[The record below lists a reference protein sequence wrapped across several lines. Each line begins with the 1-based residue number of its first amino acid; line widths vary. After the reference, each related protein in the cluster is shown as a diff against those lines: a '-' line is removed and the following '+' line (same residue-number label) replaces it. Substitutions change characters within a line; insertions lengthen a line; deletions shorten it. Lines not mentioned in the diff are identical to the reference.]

1 MGQKRLTGDFAP
13 VTVISE
19 NRKDDRKRN
28 MIKHVLFDLD
38 GTLLPMDQNEFVKY
52 YMPLLA
58 KRFVKYGMEP
68 KALIGT
74 IWKGVEAMVLNDG
87 STTNF
92 FFITF
97 SSGLQ
102 PPKHAVLF
110 YCLKLNLRI
119 YTAPNSCST
128 I

>member
-1 MGQKRLTGDFAP
+1 MGQKRLAGDFAS
-13 VTVISE
+13 VTVIRE

-68 KALIGT
+68 KALIGIFMQMNLMRQLHLQNRIRAQT
-74 IWKGVEAMVLNDG
+74 RLLN
-87 STTNF
+87 
-92 FFITF
+92 
-97 SSGLQ
+97 
-102 PPKHAVLF
+102 
-110 YCLKLNLRI
+110 C
-119 YTAPNSCST
+119 
-128 I
+128 

>member
-58 KRFVKYGMEP
+58 KRFVKWNGAES
-68 KALIGT
+68 ADRDDLERCGGNGT
-74 IWKGVEAMVLNDG
+74 E
-87 STTNF
+87 
-92 FFITF
+92 
-97 SSGLQ
+97 
-102 PPKHAVLF
+102 
-110 YCLKLNLRI
+110 
-119 YTAPNSCST
+119 
-128 I
+128 

>member
-74 IWKGVEAMVLNDG
+74 IWKGVEARPTRMPSGNVLKKYPG
-87 STTNF
+87 F
-92 FFITF
+92 
-97 SSGLQ
+97 
-102 PPKHAVLF
+102 PKQ
-110 YCLKLNLRI
+110 R
-119 YTAPNSCST
+119 
-128 I
+128 

>member
-58 KRFVKYGMEP
+58 KSICKIWNGAESADRDDLERCGGN
-68 KALIGT
+68 GT
-74 IWKGVEAMVLNDG
+74 E
-87 STTNF
+87 
-92 FFITF
+92 
-97 SSGLQ
+97 
-102 PPKHAVLF
+102 
-110 YCLKLNLRI
+110 
-119 YTAPNSCST
+119 
-128 I
+128 